1 MSDTERRIREL
12 VGDEAF
18 EEAAAEQEV
27 SDARRIRM
35 LHASLRAVINA
46 YNDLKRRYEEEAAA
60 AAAAAAAATTA
71 AATTTAT
78 TTAKCHHHH
87 HTSGGRP

>member
-18 EEAAAEQEV
+18 GEAAAAAAAAPEQAV

-35 LHASLRAVINA
+35 LQASLRAVINA
-46 YNDLKRRYEEEAAA
+46 YNDLKRRYEQGEGDGEAA
-60 AAAAAAAATTA
+60 
-71 AATTTAT
+71 
-78 TTAKCHHHH
+78 
-87 HTSGGRP
+87 